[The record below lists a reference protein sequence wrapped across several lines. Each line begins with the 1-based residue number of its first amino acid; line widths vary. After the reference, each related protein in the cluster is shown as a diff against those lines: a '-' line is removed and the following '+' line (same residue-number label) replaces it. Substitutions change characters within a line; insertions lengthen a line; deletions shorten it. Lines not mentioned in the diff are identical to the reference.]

1 MKETKNIDQMFQE
14 KLKNLEATPSPE
26 VWNNIEAKLKKKKR
40 RILPMWWFSGGVAA
54 ILVVGFLMYPLFIK
68 NNNTEEINTPIIVD
82 VPESDLKKEIENNDS
97 ILNRERESIEVVIT
111 EKEKKSLDEESE
123 LLNAPIAERKVDLVN
138 QKKSIE
144 KKEKATGSEGLTPV
158 DKNAMKKNS
167 FALLEEKTQNNKQK
181 KNKKDSINVLTPK
194 KDFIAEISS
203 KDTIL
208 SEKKN
213 HSKWALSP
221 TVALLATNSF
231 SSTSSLD
238 NSLNSSSTQGS
249 NSFSYGVKVAYQI
262 NDKWSIQ
269 SGIHLQNL
277 DYLNKNLSIVSSIS
291 ESTLSNI
298 DYNNENLFS
307 INSPDA
313 ANNLTSGANI
323 ITNEATVTQAFGYI
337 EIPLEVQYSFFRSNK
352 FNTKIV
358 TGFSSLILQKNE
370 IVISSSTINRVI
382 GKANNLNTLNFS
394 GNVGLDV
401 DYSINKKLQLNFNPM
416 FKIQMNTFSKNSNGF
431 KPYSIGFYTGI
442 KYQF

>member
-1 MKETKNIDQMFQE
+1 MKETKNIDRLFQE
-14 KLKNLEATPSPE
+14 KLKNMEATPSPE

-54 ILVVGFLMYPLFIK
+54 ILVVGFLIYPLFIK
-68 NNNTEEINTPIIVD
+68 NNNNIEKINTPIIVD
-82 VPESDLKKEIENNDS
+82 IKESDLKKEIENKAP
-97 ILNRERESIEVVIT
+97 ILNEERESIEVVIT
-111 EKEKKSLDEESE
+111 KKKEKLSE
-123 LLNAPIAERKVDLVN
+123 VRNSSIAKRKVDLVN
-138 QKKSIE
+138 PKRAIE
-144 KKEKATGSEGLTPV
+144 NREKATGSEGLNPV

-167 FALLEEKTQNNKQK
+167 FALFEEKKQNNKLSVK
-181 KNKKDSINVLTPK
+181 RKDSDAIIKSK
-194 KDFIAEISS
+194 KDFVAEMSI

-213 HSKWALSP
+213 HSKWAVSP
-221 TVALLATNSF
+221 TVALLTSNSF

-238 NSLNSSSTQGS
+238 NSLNSNPTEGA
-249 NSFSYGVKVAYQI
+249 NSFSYGIKVAYQI

-291 ESTLSNI
+291 GSSLSNV
-298 DYNNENLFS
+298 DSNNENIFS
-307 INSPDA
+307 INSSDIVNVS
-313 ANNLTSGANI
+313 ANLIAD
-323 ITNEATVTQAFGYI
+323 EATVTQTFGYI

-358 TGFSSLILQKNE
+358 SGFSSLILQKNE
-370 IVISSSTINRVI
+370 IAISSSTINSVI

-416 FKIQMNTFSKNSNGF
+416 FKVQLNTFSQNSNGF